1 MSTCRVLVLLI
12 IKNFYATINLSMEDH
27 KLKVF
32 CTVAETKSFSK
43 TSEIIHLTQP
53 AVSLQIQALEELYE
67 TKLFDR
73 SSGTITLTP
82 SGEVLYKYAKQ
93 ILTLYAE
100 AAKEISKITGLI
112 KGCVKVGA
120 GTTVGNY
127 ILPAVAV
134 DFKKTHPKIRVSIS
148 IGNAKKI
155 IEMLNTSMVDFGI
168 ISEMPG
174 KNKFNVESIISDEL
188 CVICPADHPLT
199 KQKTVSIY
207 DVIKEP
213 FVIREEGS
221 STRVIIERFLADNGL
236 SISDMH
242 IALILGSTGSIKEAV
257 ERGMGLSIVSKW
269 AIRKEVS
276 CGNLRILK
284 LKEGRI
290 KRDFYVVLP
299 KNSIVSPAVEE
310 FISYLKNYPYN
321 DLLIGDPQFYEVL

>member
-1 MSTCRVLVLLI
+1 
-12 IKNFYATINLSMEDH
+12 MEDH

-73 SSGTITLTP
+73 SSGNITLTP
-82 SGEVLYKYAKQ
+82 AGEILYNYAKQ

-100 AAKEISKITGLI
+100 AAKEIGKITGLI
-112 KGCVKVGA
+112 KGCVKIGA

-134 DFKKTHPKIRVSIS
+134 EFKKKHPKIRVSVS

-155 IEMLNTSMVDFGI
+155 LELLGSNIIDFGI
-168 ISEMPG
+168 ISEMKG
-174 KNKFNVESIISDEL
+174 KSKFAVEPIISDEL
-188 CVICPADHPLT
+188 CVISSSDHPLANL
-199 KQKTVSIY
+199 KSVSIY

-213 FVIREEGS
+213 FVIREDGS
-221 STRVIIERFLADNGL
+221 STRAIIEQFLSNYGI
-236 SISDMH
+236 SISDLH

-269 AIRKEVS
+269 AIRKEVA
-276 CGNLRILK
+276 CGNLRILN
-284 LKEGRI
+284 LKEGKIPRE
-290 KRDFYVVLP
+290 FYIVLP
-299 KNSIVSPAVEE
+299 KNIVLSPAVEE
-310 FISYLKNYPYN
+310 FINYLKNYSYSN
-321 DLLIGDPQFYEVL
+321 IYY

>member
-1 MSTCRVLVLLI
+1 
-12 IKNFYATINLSMEDH
+12 MEDH

-73 SSGTITLTP
+73 SAGSITLTP
-82 SGEVLYKYAKQ
+82 SGEILYRYAKQ

-100 AAKEISKITGLI
+100 AAKEIGKITGLI

-134 DFKKTHPKIRVSIS
+134 DFKKKHPKIRLSIS

-155 IEMLNTSMVDFGI
+155 LEMLNTNLIDFGI

-188 CVICPADHPLT
+188 CVICPSDHPLS
-199 KQKTVSIY
+199 KQKTLSIY
-207 DVIKEP
+207 DVVKEP

-221 STRVIIERFLADNGL
+221 GTRIIIEKFLAKNGL
-236 SISDMH
+236 SISDLH
-242 IALILGSTGSIKEAV
+242 IALILGSTDSIKEAV
-257 ERGMGLSIVSKW
+257 EKGMGLSIVSKW
-269 AIRKEVS
+269 AIRKELS
-276 CGNLRILK
+276 CGSLNILK
-284 LKEGRI
+284 LKEGEI
-290 KRDFYVVLP
+290 TRDFYVLLP
-299 KNSIVSPAVEE
+299 KNSILSPAVEE
-310 FISYLKNYPYN
+310 FIHYVKNYPYSN
-321 DLLIGDPQFYEVL
+321 LIL

>member
-1 MSTCRVLVLLI
+1 
-12 IKNFYATINLSMEDH
+12 MEDH
-27 KLKVF
+27 KLKIF

-82 SGEVLYKYAKQ
+82 AGEILYKYAKE

-100 AAKEISKITGLI
+100 AAKEIGKITGLI
-112 KGCVKVGA
+112 KGCVKIGA

-134 DFKKTHPKIRVSIS
+134 DFKKKHPKIRVSIS

-155 IEMLNTSMVDFGI
+155 LEMLSTSMIDFGI

-174 KNKFNVESIISDEL
+174 KSKFNIESIISDEL

-199 KQKTVSIY
+199 KQKTFSLY
-207 DVIKEP
+207 DLVKEP

-221 STRVIIERFLADNGL
+221 STRAIIEKFFADNGL
-236 SISDMH
+236 TISDLH

-269 AIRKEVS
+269 AIRKEIS
-276 CGNLRILK
+276 CGNLKILK
-284 LKEGRI
+284 LKEGKI
-290 KRDFYVVLP
+290 TRDFYIVLP
-299 KNSIVSPAVEE
+299 KNSILSPAVEE
-310 FISYLKNYPYN
+310 FISYLRNYPYN
-321 DLLIGDPQFYEVL
+321 DLLL

>member
-1 MSTCRVLVLLI
+1 
-12 IKNFYATINLSMEDH
+12 MEDH

-73 SSGTITLTP
+73 SSGSINLTP
-82 SGEVLYKYAKQ
+82 AGEILYKYAKQ

-112 KGCVKVGA
+112 KGCVKIGA

-134 DFKKTHPKIRVSIS
+134 DFKKRHPKIRVSIS
-148 IGNAKKI
+148 IGNARKI
-155 IEMLNTSMVDFGI
+155 LEMLNSSMIDFGV

-174 KNKFNVESIISDEL
+174 KNKFSIESIISDEL
-188 CVICPADHPLT
+188 CVICSSEHPLT
-199 KQKTVSIY
+199 HQKSVSIY

-221 STRVIIERFLADNGL
+221 STRVIIEKFLAENGL
-236 SISDMH
+236 SVSDLHIS
-242 IALILGSTGSIKEAV
+242 LILGSTGSIKEAV
-257 ERGMGLSIVSKW
+257 ERGTGLSIVSKW
-269 AIRKEVS
+269 AIRKEIS
-276 CGNLRILK
+276 CGNLRVLK
-284 LKEGRI
+284 LKEGKI
-290 KRDFYVVLP
+290 TRDFYIVLP
-299 KNSIVSPAVEE
+299 KNTILSPAVEE
-310 FISYLKNYPYN
+310 FIAYLKNYPYS
-321 DLLIGDPQFYEVL
+321 DLLL

>member
-1 MSTCRVLVLLI
+1 
-12 IKNFYATINLSMEDH
+12 MEDH

-73 SSGTITLTP
+73 SSGSINLTP
-82 SGEVLYKYAKQ
+82 AGEILYKYAKQ

-112 KGCVKVGA
+112 KGCVKIGA

-134 DFKKTHPKIRVSIS
+134 DFKKRHPKIRVSIS
-148 IGNAKKI
+148 IGNARKI
-155 IEMLNTSMVDFGI
+155 LEMLNSSMIDFGI

-174 KNKFNVESIISDEL
+174 KNKFSIESIISDEL
-188 CVICPADHPLT
+188 CVICSSEHPLT
-199 KQKTVSIY
+199 HQKSVSIY

-221 STRVIIERFLADNGL
+221 STRVIIEKFLAENGL
-236 SISDMH
+236 SVSDLHIS
-242 IALILGSTGSIKEAV
+242 LILGSTGSIKEAV
-257 ERGMGLSIVSKW
+257 ERGTGLSIVSKW
-269 AIRKEVS
+269 AIRKEIS
-276 CGNLRILK
+276 CGNLRVLK
-284 LKEGRI
+284 LKEGKI
-290 KRDFYVVLP
+290 TRDFYIVLP
-299 KNSIVSPAVEE
+299 KNTILSPAVEE
-310 FISYLKNYPYN
+310 FIAYLKNYPYS
-321 DLLIGDPQFYEVL
+321 DLLL

>member
-1 MSTCRVLVLLI
+1 
-12 IKNFYATINLSMEDH
+12 MEDH

-73 SSGTITLTP
+73 SSGSITLTP
-82 SGEVLYKYAKQ
+82 AGEILYKYAKQ
-93 ILTLYAE
+93 ILSLYAE

-127 ILPAVAV
+127 ILPAIAV
-134 DFKKTHPKIRVSIS
+134 DFKKKHPKIRISVS
-148 IGNAKKI
+148 IGNSKKVL
-155 IEMLNTSMVDFGI
+155 EMLNAGMIDFGI

-174 KNKFNVESIISDEL
+174 KSKFSVEPLISDEL
-188 CVICPADHPLT
+188 CVICSSEHPLS
-199 KQKTVSIY
+199 KYKSVSIY

-221 STRVIIERFLADNGL
+221 STRVIIEKFLAEHG
-236 SISDMH
+236 ISVSDLH
-242 IALILGSTGSIKEAV
+242 IVLILGSTGSIKEAV
-257 ERGMGLSIVSKW
+257 ERGIGVSVASKW
-269 AIRKEVS
+269 AIRKEIS
-276 CGNLRILK
+276 CGNLKILN
-284 LKEGRI
+284 LKEGKI
-290 KRDFYVVLP
+290 TRDFYIVLP
-299 KNSIVSPAVEE
+299 KNTILSPAVEE
-310 FISYLKNYPYN
+310 FITYLKSYPYTE
-321 DLLIGDPQFYEVL
+321 LLL

>member
-1 MSTCRVLVLLI
+1 LP
-12 IKNFYATINLSMEDH
+12 IKKFYAKINLFMEDH

-73 SSGTITLTP
+73 SSGSITLTP
-82 SGEVLYKYAKQ
+82 AGEILYKYAKQ

-112 KGCVKVGA
+112 KGCVKIGA

-134 DFKKTHPKIRVSIS
+134 DFKKRHPKIRVSVS

-155 IEMLNTSMVDFGI
+155 LEMLNSSMIDFGI

-174 KNKFNVESIISDEL
+174 KSKFVVDSIISDEL
-188 CVICPADHPLT
+188 CVICPSDHPLNN
-199 KQKTVSIY
+199 QKSVSIY
-207 DVIKEP
+207 DVVKEP

-221 STRVIIERFLADNGL
+221 STRVIIEKFLAEHGI
-236 SISDMH
+236 SISDLH
-242 IALILGSTGSIKEAV
+242 ISLILGSTGSIKEAV
-257 ERGMGLSIVSKW
+257 ERGIGLSIVSKW

-276 CGNLRILK
+276 CGNLRVLK
-284 LKEGRI
+284 LKEGKI
-290 KRDFYVVLP
+290 TRDFYIVLP
-299 KNSIVSPAVEE
+299 KNTILSPAVEE
-310 FISYLKNYPYN
+310 FITYLKNYPYS
-321 DLLIGDPQFYEVL
+321 DMLL

>member
-1 MSTCRVLVLLI
+1 
-12 IKNFYATINLSMEDH
+12 MEDH

-73 SSGTITLTP
+73 SSGSINLTP
-82 SGEVLYKYAKQ
+82 AGEILYKYAKQ

-112 KGCVKVGA
+112 KGCVKIGA

-134 DFKKTHPKIRVSIS
+134 DFKKRHPKIRVSIS
-148 IGNAKKI
+148 IGNARKI
-155 IEMLNTSMVDFGI
+155 LEMLNSSMIDFGI

-174 KNKFNVESIISDEL
+174 KNKFSIESIISDEL
-188 CVICPADHPLT
+188 CVICSSEHPLT
-199 KQKTVSIY
+199 NQKSVSIY

-221 STRVIIERFLADNGL
+221 STRVIIEKFLAENGL
-236 SISDMH
+236 SVSDLHIS
-242 IALILGSTGSIKEAV
+242 LILGSTGSIKEAV
-257 ERGMGLSIVSKW
+257 ERGTGLSIVSKW
-269 AIRKEVS
+269 AIRKEIS
-276 CGNLRILK
+276 CGNLRVLK
-284 LKEGRI
+284 LKEGKI
-290 KRDFYVVLP
+290 TRDFYIVLP
-299 KNSIVSPAVEE
+299 KNTILSPAVEE
-310 FISYLKNYPYN
+310 FIAYLKNYPYS
-321 DLLIGDPQFYEVL
+321 DLLL

>member
-1 MSTCRVLVLLI
+1 
-12 IKNFYATINLSMEDH
+12 MEDH

-73 SSGTITLTP
+73 STGSITLTP
-82 SGEVLYKYAKQ
+82 AGEILYKYAKQ

-100 AAKEISKITGLI
+100 AAKEIGKITGLI
-112 KGCVKVGA
+112 KGCVKIGA
-120 GTTVGNY
+120 GTTVGSY
-127 ILPAVAV
+127 ILPAIAV
-134 DFKKTHPKIRVSIS
+134 DFKKKHPKIRLSVS
-148 IGNAKKI
+148 IGNTKKVL
-155 IEMLNTSMVDFGI
+155 EMLGSNMIDFGI

-174 KNKFNVESIISDEL
+174 KSKFTFEPIISDEL
-188 CVICPADHPLT
+188 CVICSSDHPLSN
-199 KQKTVSIY
+199 QKSVSLY
-207 DVIKEP
+207 DIIKEP

-221 STRVIIERFLADNGL
+221 STRVIIEKFLSEHGL
-236 SISDMH
+236 SISNLH

-257 ERGMGLSIVSKW
+257 ERGMGLSIISKW

-284 LKEGRI
+284 LKEGEI
-290 KRDFYVVLP
+290 KRDFYIVLL
-299 KNSIVSPAVEE
+299 KNTILSPAVEE
-310 FISYLKNYPYN
+310 FMTYLKNYPYS
-321 DLLIGDPQFYEVL
+321 DLLL

>member
-1 MSTCRVLVLLI
+1 
-12 IKNFYATINLSMEDH
+12 MEDH

-73 SSGTITLTP
+73 SSGTINLTP
-82 SGEVLYKYAKQ
+82 SGEILYKYAKQ
-93 ILTLYAE
+93 ILALYAE
-100 AAKEISKITGLI
+100 ASKEISKITGFI

-127 ILPAVAV
+127 ILPSVAV
-134 DFKKTHPKIRVSIS
+134 DFKKKHPKIRVSIS
-148 IGNAKKI
+148 IGNAKRVL
-155 IEMLNTSMVDFGI
+155 ELLNSSMIDLGI

-174 KNKFNVESIISDEL
+174 KSKFNVEPIISDEL
-188 CVICPADHPLT
+188 CVICSSEHPLSN
-199 KQKTVSIY
+199 QKLVSIY
-207 DVIKEP
+207 DLIKEP

-221 STRVIIERFLADNGL
+221 STRVIIERFLANHGL
-236 SISDMH
+236 SISDLH

-257 ERGMGLSIVSKW
+257 ERGIGLAIVSKW
-269 AIRKEVS
+269 SIRKEVS

-284 LKEGRI
+284 LKEGKITRE
-290 KRDFYVVLP
+290 FYIVLP
-299 KNSIVSPAVEE
+299 KNSVLSPAVEE
-310 FISYLKNYPYN
+310 FITYLKNYPYS
-321 DLLIGDPQFYEVL
+321 DLLV

>member
-1 MSTCRVLVLLI
+1 
-12 IKNFYATINLSMEDH
+12 MEDH

-73 SSGTITLTP
+73 SAGSITLTP
-82 SGEVLYKYAKQ
+82 SGEILYKYAKQ

-120 GTTVGNY
+120 GTTVGSY

-134 DFKKTHPKIRVSIS
+134 DFKKKHPKIRLSIS

-155 IEMLNTSMVDFGI
+155 LEMLNTNLIDFGV

-174 KNKFNVESIISDEL
+174 KSKFNVESIISDEL
-188 CVICPADHPLT
+188 CVICPSDHPLY

-207 DVIKEP
+207 DVVKEP

-221 STRVIIERFLADNGL
+221 STRVIIEKFLSDNGL
-236 SISDMH
+236 SISDLH
-242 IALILGSTGSIKEAV
+242 IALILGSTDSIKEAV
-257 ERGMGLSIVSKW
+257 EKGMGLSIVSKW

-276 CGNLRILK
+276 CGSLKVLK
-284 LKEGRI
+284 LKEGKI
-290 KRDFYVVLP
+290 TRDFYVLLP
-299 KNSIVSPAVEE
+299 KNSILAPAVEE
-310 FISYLKNYPYN
+310 FIHYVKNYSYSN
-321 DLLIGDPQFYEVL
+321 LLL

>member
-1 MSTCRVLVLLI
+1 
-12 IKNFYATINLSMEDH
+12 MEDH

-73 SSGTITLTP
+73 SSGGINLTP
-82 SGEVLYKYAKQ
+82 AGEILYKYAKQ

-100 AAKEISKITGLI
+100 SAKEISKITGLI
-112 KGCVKVGA
+112 KGCVKIGA

-134 DFKKTHPKIRVSIS
+134 DFKKRHPKIRVSIS
-148 IGNAKKI
+148 IGNARKI
-155 IEMLNTSMVDFGI
+155 LEMLNSSMIDFGV

-174 KNKFNVESIISDEL
+174 KNKFSIESIISDEL
-188 CVICPADHPLT
+188 CVICSSEHPLT
-199 KQKTVSIY
+199 NQKSVSIY

-221 STRVIIERFLADNGL
+221 STRVIIEKFLAENGL
-236 SISDMH
+236 SVSDLHIS
-242 IALILGSTGSIKEAV
+242 LILGSTGSIKEAV
-257 ERGMGLSIVSKW
+257 ERGTGLSIVSKW
-269 AIRKEVS
+269 AIRKEIS
-276 CGNLRILK
+276 CGNLRVLK
-284 LKEGRI
+284 LKEGKI
-290 KRDFYVVLP
+290 TRDFYIVLP
-299 KNSIVSPAVEE
+299 KNTILSPAVEE
-310 FISYLKNYPYN
+310 FIAYLKNYPYS
-321 DLLIGDPQFYEVL
+321 DLLL

>member
-1 MSTCRVLVLLI
+1 
-12 IKNFYATINLSMEDH
+12 MEDH

-73 SSGTITLTP
+73 SSGSITLTP
-82 SGEVLYKYAKQ
+82 AGEILYKYAKQ

-112 KGCVKVGA
+112 KGCVKIGA

-134 DFKKTHPKIRVSIS
+134 DFKKRHPKIRVSVS

-155 IEMLNTSMVDFGI
+155 LEMLNSSMIDFGI

-174 KNKFNVESIISDEL
+174 KSKFVVDSIIADEL
-188 CVICPADHPLT
+188 CVICSSDHPLNN
-199 KQKTVSIY
+199 QKSVSIY
-207 DVIKEP
+207 DVVKEP

-221 STRVIIERFLADNGL
+221 STRVIIEKFLAEHGI
-236 SISDMH
+236 SISDLH
-242 IALILGSTGSIKEAV
+242 ISLILGSTGSIKEAV
-257 ERGMGLSIVSKW
+257 ERGIGLSIVSKW

-276 CGNLRILK
+276 CGNLRVLK
-284 LKEGRI
+284 LKEGKI
-290 KRDFYVVLP
+290 TRDFYIVLP
-299 KNSIVSPAVEE
+299 KNTILSPAVEE
-310 FISYLKNYPYN
+310 FITYLKNYPYS
-321 DLLIGDPQFYEVL
+321 DMLL

>member
-1 MSTCRVLVLLI
+1 MP
-12 IKNFYATINLSMEDH
+12 IKNSYVKIIQHMEDH

-73 SSGTITLTP
+73 SSGTINLTP
-82 SGEVLYKYAKQ
+82 SGEILYKYAKQ
-93 ILTLYAE
+93 ILSLYAE
-100 AAKEISKITGLI
+100 ASKEISKITGFI

-134 DFKKTHPKIRVSIS
+134 DFKKKHPKIRVSIS
-148 IGNAKKI
+148 IGNAKRVL
-155 IEMLNTSMVDFGI
+155 ELLNSSMIDFGI

-174 KNKFNVESIISDEL
+174 KSKFNVEPIISDEL
-188 CVICPADHPLT
+188 CVICSSEHPLSN
-199 KQKTVSIY
+199 QKLVSIY
-207 DVIKEP
+207 DLVKEP

-221 STRVIIERFLADNGL
+221 STRVIIERFLADHGL
-236 SISDMH
+236 SISDLH
-242 IALILGSTGSIKEAV
+242 VALILGSTGSIKEAV
-257 ERGMGLSIVSKW
+257 ERGIGLAIVSKW
-269 AIRKEVS
+269 SIRKEVS

-284 LKEGRI
+284 LKEGKI
-290 KRDFYVVLP
+290 KRDFYIVLP
-299 KNSIVSPAVEE
+299 KNSVLSPAVEE
-310 FISYLKNYPYN
+310 FISYLKNYPYSE
-321 DLLIGDPQFYEVL
+321 LLV

>member
-1 MSTCRVLVLLI
+1 
-12 IKNFYATINLSMEDH
+12 MEDH

-73 SSGTITLTP
+73 SSGGINLTP
-82 SGEVLYKYAKQ
+82 AGEILYKYAKQ

-100 AAKEISKITGLI
+100 SAKEISKITGLI
-112 KGCVKVGA
+112 KGCVKIGA

-134 DFKKTHPKIRVSIS
+134 DFKKRHPKIRVSIS

-155 IEMLNTSMVDFGI
+155 LEMLNSSMIDFGI

-174 KNKFNVESIISDEL
+174 KNKFSIESIISDEL
-188 CVICPADHPLT
+188 CVICSSEHPLT
-199 KQKTVSIY
+199 NQKSVSIY

-221 STRVIIERFLADNGL
+221 STRVIIEKFLAENGL
-236 SISDMH
+236 SVSDLHIS
-242 IALILGSTGSIKEAV
+242 LILGSTGSIKEAV
-257 ERGMGLSIVSKW
+257 ERGTGLSIVSKW
-269 AIRKEVS
+269 AIRKEIS
-276 CGNLRILK
+276 CGNLRVLK
-284 LKEGRI
+284 LKEGKI
-290 KRDFYVVLP
+290 TRDFYIVLP
-299 KNSIVSPAVEE
+299 KNTILSPAVEE
-310 FISYLKNYPYN
+310 FIAYLKNYPYS
-321 DLLIGDPQFYEVL
+321 DLLL

>member
-1 MSTCRVLVLLI
+1 MP
-12 IKNFYATINLSMEDH
+12 IKIFYVKINLFMEDH

-73 SSGTITLTP
+73 SSGSITLTP
-82 SGEVLYKYAKQ
+82 AGEILYKYAKQ

-100 AAKEISKITGLI
+100 AAKEISRITGLI
-112 KGCVKVGA
+112 KGCVKIGA

-134 DFKKTHPKIRVSIS
+134 DFKKRHPKIRVSVS

-155 IEMLNTSMVDFGI
+155 LEMLSSSMIDFGI

-174 KNKFNVESIISDEL
+174 KSKFVVEPIISDEL
-188 CVICPADHPLT
+188 CVICSSEHPLSN
-199 KQKTVSIY
+199 QKSVSIY
-207 DVIKEP
+207 DVVKEP

-221 STRVIIERFLADNGL
+221 STRVIIEKFLAEHGL
-236 SISDMH
+236 SISDLH
-242 IALILGSTGSIKEAV
+242 ISLILGSTGCIKEAV
-257 ERGMGLSIVSKW
+257 ERGIGLSIVSKW
-269 AIRKEVS
+269 AIRKELS
-276 CGNLRILK
+276 CGNLRVLK

-290 KRDFYVVLP
+290 TRDFYIVLP
-299 KNSIVSPAVEE
+299 KNTILSPAVEE
-310 FISYLKNYPYN
+310 FITYLKNYPYS
-321 DLLIGDPQFYEVL
+321 DLIL

>member
-1 MSTCRVLVLLI
+1 
-12 IKNFYATINLSMEDH
+12 MEDH

-73 SSGTITLTP
+73 STGSIALTP
-82 SGEVLYKYAKQ
+82 AGEILYKYAKQ

-100 AAKEISKITGLI
+100 AAKEIGKITGLI
-112 KGCVKVGA
+112 KGCVKIGA

-127 ILPAVAV
+127 ILPAIAV
-134 DFKKTHPKIRVSIS
+134 DFKKKHPKIRLSVS
-148 IGNAKKI
+148 IGNTKKVL
-155 IEMLNTSMVDFGI
+155 EMLGSNMIDFGI

-174 KNKFNVESIISDEL
+174 KSKFASEPIVSDEL
-188 CVICPADHPLT
+188 CVICSSDHPLSN
-199 KQKTVSIY
+199 QKSISLY
-207 DVIKEP
+207 DIIKEP

-221 STRVIIERFLADNGL
+221 STRVIIEKFLSEHGL
-236 SISDMH
+236 GISNLH

-257 ERGMGLSIVSKW
+257 ERGMGLSIISKW

-284 LKEGRI
+284 LKEGEI
-290 KRDFYVVLP
+290 KRDFYIVLL
-299 KNSIVSPAVEE
+299 KNTILSPAVEE
-310 FISYLKNYPYN
+310 FITYLKNYPYS
-321 DLLIGDPQFYEVL
+321 DLLL

>member
-1 MSTCRVLVLLI
+1 
-12 IKNFYATINLSMEDH
+12 MEDH

-73 SSGTITLTP
+73 SSGTINLTP
-82 SGEVLYKYAKQ
+82 SGEILYKYAKQ
-93 ILTLYAE
+93 ILALYAE
-100 AAKEISKITGLI
+100 ASKEISKITGFI

-127 ILPAVAV
+127 ILPSVAV
-134 DFKKTHPKIRVSIS
+134 DFKKKHPKIRVSIS
-148 IGNAKKI
+148 IGNAKRVL
-155 IEMLNTSMVDFGI
+155 ELLNSSMIDLGI

-174 KNKFNVESIISDEL
+174 KSKFNVEPIISDEL
-188 CVICPADHPLT
+188 CVICSSEHPLSN
-199 KQKTVSIY
+199 QKLVSIY
-207 DVIKEP
+207 DLIKEP

-221 STRVIIERFLADNGL
+221 STRVIIERFLANHGL
-236 SISDMH
+236 SISDLH

-257 ERGMGLSIVSKW
+257 ERGIGLAIVSKW
-269 AIRKEVS
+269 SIRKEVS

-284 LKEGRI
+284 LKEGKITRE
-290 KRDFYVVLP
+290 FYIVLP
-299 KNSIVSPAVEE
+299 KKSVLSPAVEE
-310 FISYLKNYPYN
+310 FITYLKNYPYS
-321 DLLIGDPQFYEVL
+321 DLLV

>member
-1 MSTCRVLVLLI
+1 MSNQGVYLVLP
-12 IKNFYATINLSMEDH
+12 IKKFYAKIKQPMEDH

-73 SSGTITLTP
+73 SSGSINLTP
-82 SGEVLYKYAKQ
+82 AGEILYNYAKQ

-112 KGCVKVGA
+112 KGCVKIGA

-134 DFKKTHPKIRVSIS
+134 DFKKRHPKVRVSVS

-155 IEMLNTSMVDFGI
+155 LEMLNSSMIDFGI

-174 KNKFNVESIISDEL
+174 KTKFIVEPIIVDEL
-188 CVICPADHPLT
+188 CIICSSDHSLSN
-199 KQKTVSIY
+199 QKSVSIY
-207 DVIKEP
+207 DVVKEP

-221 STRVIIERFLADNGL
+221 STRIIIEKFLAEHGL
-236 SISDMH
+236 SISDLH

-257 ERGMGLSIVSKW
+257 ERGMGVSIVSKW

-276 CGNLRILK
+276 CGNLRVVK
-284 LKEGRI
+284 LKEGSI
-290 KRDFYVVLP
+290 KRDFYIVLP
-299 KNSIVSPAVEE
+299 KNTILSPAVEE
-310 FISYLKNYPYN
+310 FITYLKNYPYS
-321 DLLIGDPQFYEVL
+321 DMLL